1 MQAPSRS
8 QSSSPNNLPLR
19 APAQHRPQ
27 MNGHGYTYDP
37 SYSTARPGHAPKLSQ
52 DRTISP
58 PTTNSDEDGPMP
70 SQLKAKVRFEENYVS
85 MIIPTNITFRTL
97 TDRIDAKLSRFTHH
111 AIATGTVKL
120 RYQDQDGDYVLIDSD
135 EAVSEALLDWKESH
149 ADRVGAGPNA
159 EISLFA
165 HVVGDHGG

>member
-1 MQAPSRS
+1 
-8 QSSSPNNLPLR
+8 
-19 APAQHRPQ
+19 
-27 MNGHGYTYDP
+27 
-37 SYSTARPGHAPKLSQ
+37 
-52 DRTISP
+52 
-58 PTTNSDEDGPMP
+58 MP
-70 SQLKAKVRFEENYVS
+70 SQLKAKVRFEDNYVS

-97 TDRIDAKLSRFTHH
+97 TDRIDAKLARFTHH

-135 EAVSEALLDWKESH
+135 EAVSEALLDWKETH
-149 ADRVGAGPNA
+149 ADRVGAGFNA